1 MQISPVLPLDDL
13 TRKAWTDKKCCLV
26 LRRLNMKS
34 MLPNALGVALLC
46 MPLIAGI
53 CRAEEE
59 SAAPR
64 DTAAESVESAP
75 PARQPVA
82 ERGKLPPLA
91 EMITSPFGPR
101 RMPGWLSR
109 RGMVM
114 REHSGL
120 DIRARL
126 GWPVVALEGG
136 QISHA
141 GPHGL
146 SGIVVEIR
154 QDDGMTARYA
164 HLEKTLVRAGR
175 RVQRGETV
183 GLVGCTGRTT
193 GAHLHFGLRNAQ
205 GELVDPLPYLRSA
218 EQVLRPKPEQI
229 PAELTPQQCGPVIR
243 GRNGRPARLGDLKA
257 LEDYSPPSIPAW
269 GQGQ

>member
-1 MQISPVLPLDDL
+1 MLYHAAAAAALFLALSV
-13 TRKAWTDKKCCLV
+13 AWPCL
-26 LRRLNMKS
+26 
-34 MLPNALGVALLC
+34 A
-46 MPLIAGI
+46 
-53 CRAEEE
+53 AEESGVLQAPASSPSSDNDSGATVAPPL
-59 SAAPR
+59 SAAR
-64 DTAAESVESAP
+64 EA
-75 PARQPVA
+75 
-82 ERGKLPPLA
+82 GKLPPLA
-91 EMITSPFGPR
+91 EMITSPFGRR

-126 GWPVVALEGG
+126 GWTVLAFDGG
-136 QISHA
+136 MVSHA
-141 GPHGL
+141 GPLGL

-164 HLEKTLVRAGR
+164 HLQMVLVPAGQ
-175 RVQRGETV
+175 RVRCGEAV

-193 GAHLHFGLRNAQ
+193 GAHLHFGLQNAK

-218 EQVLRPKPEQI
+218 EQLLRPAPEQI

-243 GRNGRPARLGDLKA
+243 GRNGRPARVGDLKA
-257 LEDYSPPSIPAW
+257 LENYSPPPLPAW
-269 GQGQ
+269 GEGR

>member
-1 MQISPVLPLDDL
+1 M
-13 TRKAWTDKKCCLV
+13 TT
-26 LRRLNMKS
+26 
-34 MLPNALGVALLC
+34 MLHHVAVAALFLALSVALPCL
-46 MPLIAGI
+46 A
-53 CRAEEE
+53 AEE
-59 SAAPR
+59 SGVPQAPASSPAIDDGAA
-64 DTAAESVESAP
+64 TVAP
-75 PARQPVA
+75 PLPAAREA
-82 ERGKLPPLA
+82 GKLPPLA
-91 EMITSPFGPR
+91 EMITSPFGRR

-126 GWPVVALEGG
+126 GWPVVAFDGG
-136 QISHA
+136 MVSHA

-164 HLEKTLVRAGR
+164 HLQKVLVSAGR
-175 RVQRGETV
+175 RVRRGEAV

-193 GAHLHFGLRNAQ
+193 GAHLHFGLQNAK

-218 EQVLRPKPEQI
+218 EQLLRPAPGQI

-243 GRNGRPARLGDLKA
+243 GRNGRPARIGDLKT
-257 LEDYSPPSIPAW
+257 LENYSPPPIPAW
-269 GQGQ
+269 GEGR